1 MSNLPESRQVLQN
14 VVENIGKVIIG
25 KQQTVERIVLA
36 MACGGHV
43 LIEDVPGV
51 GKTSLACAL
60 ARSVDCEFRRIQFTP
75 DILPSDV
82 TGFSIYNKETGK
94 FEFRPGPV
102 MSNFVLADEINRT
115 SPKTQASLLEIM
127 EEGSVTVDGVTHR
140 LPQPFM
146 VLATQNPVE
155 YQGTF
160 PLPEAELDRFTIRVS
175 LGYPTENDE
184 LRILCGSQESRAA
197 GLLPAATAEDILAVR
212 QDVFQIHVAEE
223 TARYLLAL
231 VNATRNMKELAL
243 GASPRASIMLYRMA
257 QAQALYSGRGYVL
270 PDDVKALAPCVLE
283 HRLILSREA
292 RLAGTSTSEVL
303 AEILEK
309 TPVPSLRG

>member
-1 MSNLPESRQVLQN
+1 MSDLQESRKVLQS

-60 ARSVDCEFRRIQFTP
+60 ARSVACEFRRIQFTP

-94 FEFRPGPV
+94 FEFCPGPV

-127 EEGSVTVDGVTHR
+127 EEGCVTVDGITHR

-160 PLPEAELDRFTIRVS
+160 PLPEAEIDRFTIRVS
-175 LGYPTENDE
+175 LGYPTEDDE
-184 LRILCGSQESRAA
+184 LRILYGSQESRAA
-197 GLLPAATAEDILAVR
+197 GLSPVVKAEDVLAVR
-212 QDVFQIHVAEE
+212 QDVSKVHVAEE

-231 VNATRNMKELAL
+231 VNATRNREEIAL

-257 QAQALYSGRGYVL
+257 QAQALYSGRDYVL
-270 PDDVKALAPCVLE
+270 PDDVKSLAPCVLE

-292 RLAGTSTSEVL
+292 RISGGNASDVL